1 MKKSIFVAVMLS
13 IISFTAIT
21 SYADDMKM
29 DMAAAKSD
37 MAKPITGK
45 GVVIAENKSSGRVTL
60 KHEAIPA
67 IGWSAMTMPFKVKD
81 NALLDHVE
89 KGDKVE
95 FTLEQQGKD
104 YVITSIK

>member
-1 MKKSIFVAVMLS
+1 MKKSIFIAVILS
-13 IISFTAIT
+13 MISFTAIS

-29 DMAAAKSD
+29 DMPAAKSD
-37 MAKPITGK
+37 MAKPITGR
-45 GVVIAENKSSGRVTL
+45 GVVITENKSSGSVTL

-81 NALLDHVE
+81 KMLLDHVE
-89 KGDKVE
+89 KGDKVQ

>member
-1 MKKSIFVAVMLS
+1 MKKSIFMAVMLS
-13 IISFTAIT
+13 MISFTAI
-21 SYADDMKM
+21 SYAEDMKM
-29 DMAAAKSD
+29 DMPAAKAD

-45 GVVIAENKSSGRVTL
+45 GVVVSENKSDGSVIL

-67 IGWSAMTMPFKVKD
+67 IGWGAMTMPFKVKD
-81 NALLDHVE
+81 KMLLDHVQ
-89 KGDKVE
+89 KGDKVQ

>member
-1 MKKSIFVAVMLS
+1 MKKSIFMAAMLS
-13 IISFTAIT
+13 VISFTTI

-29 DMAAAKSD
+29 DMPATKTD

-45 GVVIAENKSSGRVTL
+45 GVVVSENKSGGSIIL

-67 IGWSAMTMPFKVKD
+67 IGWGAMTMPFKVKD
-81 NALLDHVE
+81 KMLLDHVQ
-89 KGDKVE
+89 KGDKVQ